1 MDTGAIQGQFRN
13 DDLPAPVSNPSQ
25 PPVPYLSNGLLFFFA
40 LIRKK
45 PFVLS
50 THGSLVDYKK
60 LHQPSSSPFS
70 HKLYDGLTFGITA
83 KRANAVVVSSQME
96 YEEALEFGIHKNKL
110 HIIPDGIEHPGPEVD
125 RSSRQGAPLHLL
137 FAGPMTRL
145 RRVELLLK
153 AARKLTLP
161 FRITLVATNNVTETH
176 GSMEYLAE
184 LKKRVKTLGIE
195 DRVDFLG
202 NPSPEDM
209 KLCYSK
215 ADLFINLSSYE
226 TSGKTFLEA
235 GVSGLPIIST
245 PVGLASE
252 IITSG
257 ENGFIVPADPDTICD
272 RILQLSKP
280 DTRQQFGN
288 HIRRKVLDGF
298 GWNAVMDRYM
308 DLYGS
313 LK

>member
-1 MDTGAIQGQFRN
+1 MRTGILQDQLRD
-13 DDLPAPVSNPSQ
+13 DDLPAPVPDPSQ
-25 PPVPYLSNGLLFFFA
+25 PPVPHLPNGLLFFFA

-60 LHQPSSSPFS
+60 HQQPSSNSFS

-83 KRANAVVVSSQME
+83 KRADAVVVSSQVE

-110 HIIPDGIEHPGPEVD
+110 HIIPDGIENPGPEID
-125 RSSRQGAPLHLL
+125 RSSRQGTPLNLL

-145 RRVELLLK
+145 RRVELLIR

-161 FRITLVATNNVTETH
+161 FRITLVATNNIGDTH
-176 GSMEYLAE
+176 GSAEYCTE
-184 LKKRVKTLGIE
+184 MKKLVKTVGIE

-209 KLCYSK
+209 RNCYSK
-215 ADLFINLSSYE
+215 ADLFINLSAYE
-226 TSGKTFLEA
+226 TSGKHLLEA
-235 GVSGLPIIST
+235 GAHGLPMIST

-252 IITSG
+252 IVTSG
-257 ENGFIVPADPDTICD
+257 ENGFIVPADPDMICD

-280 DTRQQFGN
+280 DTRQIFGQ
-288 HIRRKVLDGF
+288 HIRQKVLNNF
-298 GWNAVMDRYM
+298 GWNTLMERYM
-308 DLYGS
+308 DLYDS